1 MLSWLVLRG
10 RIRPPGIFALYVTG
24 YSAFRIFEETLR
36 VDPSHHIL
44 GERLNFWVACVLT
57 LSGAIWFI
65 FTQRRGAARRARP
78 PDAGAQQAATSATA
92 APP

>member
-36 VDPSHHIL
+36 VDPSSHFL

-65 FTQRRGAARRARP
+65 WTQRRAPEGSP
-78 PDAGAQQAATSATA
+78 TSGAGAQQATPSATA